1 MQLLLKSHNL
11 IRGREKNQKSHDF
24 KLILTSNISQ
34 IFVTVIVVSN
44 ISYLMA
50 MLYQFCRFLSLVL
63 SLFSNQRLQ
72 VEISLKLF
80 IVYVRQCEMAIKFLL
95 LKHLFGQNSQF
106 LKRIRHLF
114 DNFLFCFFFNYPEQ
128 KSNLTKEIQ
137 IVSLLVLLY

>member
-11 IRGREKNQKSHDF
+11 IREGKNQKSHDF
-24 KLILTSNISQ
+24 KLILRSNISQ

-44 ISYLMA
+44 ISYLMT

-72 VEISLKLF
+72 VGISLKLF

-114 DNFLFCFFFNYPEQ
+114 DNFLFCFFNYSEQ